1 MTEPPRWGEEGPK
14 HLLEEGSLWV
24 MIAVPSIWAA
34 HFLLCYWVAAIWCA
48 KVPAADASADPMRL
62 ALLGLTAAA
71 LLLIGLIA
79 LHAIRRYRARL
90 LTRDELTEDT
100 EAERTRFLG
109 NATLLLCCMSAV
121 AVVFTAMPL
130 LVFDR
135 CF

>member
-14 HLLEEGSLWV
+14 HLLGEGSLWV
-24 MIAVPSIWAA
+24 MIAVPSVWAA

-48 KVPAADASADPMRL
+48 KAAAAGASTDVMRL
-62 ALLGLTAAA
+62 SLAALTVAA
-71 LLLIGLIA
+71 LLLIGLLA
-79 LHAIRRYRARL
+79 AHAVRRYGARL
-90 LTRDELTEDT
+90 LTRSELTEDT

-109 NATLLLCCMSAV
+109 NAILLLCSMSTV